1 MAPKFADIAVDAPI
15 QPGLTLTYA
24 IPSNVNILRGQVVWV
39 PLASR
44 RVSGIVFGISDSTE
58 ILGVREVLGP
68 LDPMPILD
76 SKQLELAEWLSGRVL
91 CSLFEAASLMLPIEF
106 RRKSRSFIRLSPQAT
121 EKDFEATT
129 STEFRLLTYL
139 GSRNPI
145 EEKSL
150 LARFGHQSEFR
161 KLLRQGLIIREWKLQ
176 PPSARAKFKGTL
188 TLRSSSEDGLPDPK
202 PSQKLSPKAQAV
214 LEKIGNIGSLD
225 IVAARKEFGHSVVA
239 SLISRGLLENQIT
252 SEIRDPLRDTYFP
265 PDFPFTLTEE
275 QETAINR
282 IQASLE
288 ETPTPKVFL
297 LEGVTGS
304 GKTEIYLQALAF
316 AINRGKR
323 GLFLVPE
330 ISLTPQLIQRL
341 SSRFPGRVGVWHSG
355 LTAGQQYDTWW
366 RILKGDFDIVLGSRS
381 AIFTP
386 VKDLGIIVIDEEHEW
401 AYKQQDPSPR
411 YHVRSVA
418 EKLME
423 IEGAVLILG
432 SATPDVETYYKG
444 LKGDYEILRLKSR
457 IISGSTDQYR
467 IGELATVKIVDM
479 REELKVGVR
488 SIFSRMLEKSLVETL
503 DRGEQAILFLNR
515 RGSSWSIQ
523 CRDCG
528 HVLVCRGCNAP
539 LNYHGLQDKLVCHY
553 CGRST
558 KTQTNCPRCKG
569 PHIRYLGLGT
579 QRVVQEVE
587 QKFGVKALQWD
598 RDTTSRTGEHS
609 ALMKSFAR
617 GDFQVLVG
625 TQMIAK
631 GLDLPQVTLV
641 GAMLADLGLFIP
653 DFRAGE
659 RGFQLLYQVAGRAG
673 RGEKP
678 GLAIVQTYHPEHYAI
693 QAAARQEFGPFYDM
707 EIGYRQTFRNPPF
720 SQIAK
725 MSYQHTNPV
734 HARNS
739 ALEFVSKFRNFL
751 TELGISEI
759 DVIGPAPGYPPRLRG
774 KNRWQALIRVP
785 NGSPVSIQE
794 LLRQFHPH
802 PDWVVDIDPIT
813 VL

>member
-24 IPSNVNILRGQVVWV
+24 IPSNVRILPGQVVWV

-44 RVSGIVFGISDSTE
+44 RVTGIVFGLADSTE
-58 ILGVREVLGP
+58 ILGVRDVLSP
-68 LDPMPILD
+68 LDPLPVLD
-76 SKQLELAEWLSGRVL
+76 SKQLELATWLSRRVL
-91 CSLFEAASLMLPIEF
+91 CSLFEAASLMLPIEL

-121 EKDFEATT
+121 EKDE
-129 STEFRLLTYL
+129 SRNPTESRLLTYL
-139 GSRNPI
+139 SSRKI
-145 EEKSL
+145 VQEKSL
-150 LARFGHQSEFR
+150 LANFGHPNELR
-161 KLLRQGLIIREWKLQ
+161 KLLRQGLLVREWKLQ
-176 PPSARAKFKGTL
+176 PPSARAKYKGSL
-188 TLRSSSEDGLPDPK
+188 ALNPLSKEGSYDSNASER
-202 PSQKLSPKAQAV
+202 LSPKAQAL
-214 LEKIGNIGSLD
+214 LEEIANSGSLD
-225 IVAARKEFGHSVVA
+225 IVTARKEFGRTVVA
-239 SLISRGLLENQIT
+239 RLISRGLLENQIT
-252 SEIRDPLRDTYFP
+252 PEIRDPLRDTYFP
-265 PDFPFTLTEE
+265 PDYPLKLTDE
-275 QETAINR
+275 QEVAINR
-282 IQASLE
+282 IQSSIEGA
-288 ETPTPKVFL
+288 PTPKAFL

-304 GKTEIYLQALAF
+304 GKTEVYLQALEF
-316 AINRGKR
+316 SINRGQR

-341 SSRFPGRVGVWHSG
+341 SARFPGRVGLWHSG

-386 VKDLGIIVIDEEHEW
+386 IKDLGVIIIDEEHEW

-423 IEGAVLILG
+423 IQGSVLILG
-432 SATPDVETYYKG
+432 SATPDVESYYKG
-444 LKGDYEILRLKSR
+444 VKGEYEVLRLRSR
-457 IISGSTDQYR
+457 IISGSIEPHR
-467 IGELATVKIVDM
+467 IGALASVKIVDM
-479 REELKVGVR
+479 REELKAGVR
-488 SIFSRMLEKSLVETL
+488 SIFSRILEKSLVETL
-503 DRGEQAILFLNR
+503 ARGEQAILFLNR

-539 LNYHGLQDKLVCHY
+539 LNYHGLQDRLVCHY

-558 KTQTNCPRCKG
+558 KTQTHCPSCKG

-579 QRVVQEVE
+579 QRVVEEVE
-587 QKFGVKALQWD
+587 KIFGVKALLWD
-598 RDTTSRTGEHS
+598 RDTTTRAGEHTE
-609 ALMKSFAR
+609 LLESFAR

-641 GAMLADLGLFIP
+641 GAMLADLGLFVP

-693 QAAARQEFGPFYDM
+693 QAAARQEFGPFYEM
-707 EIGYRQTFRNPPF
+707 EIGYRKTFRNPPF
-720 SQIAK
+720 SQLAK
-725 MSYQHTNPV
+725 MSYQHTNPI

-739 ALEFVSKFRNFL
+739 ALDFVEKFRSFL
-751 TELGISEI
+751 KELGITEI
-759 DVIGPAPGYPPRLRG
+759 DIIGPAPGYPPRLRG

-785 NGSPVSIQE
+785 NGCQISIQD
-794 LLRQFHPH
+794 LVRQFQPH
-802 PDWVVDIDPIT
+802 PDWVIDIDPMT
-813 VL
+813 VF